1 MKDLV
6 LNNINNNTDKHLKLI
21 ATKKVLK
28 MDNWAIKNISMRF
41 IHQKQVNDYHN

>member
-21 ATKKVLK
+21 ATKRIRD
-28 MDNWAIKNISMRF
+28 MDEFALNIIS
-41 IHQKQVNDYHN
+41 